1 RLHVRP
7 ALRAIGRRQR
17 RNGELRVA
25 VEQLQ
30 EALAHGA
37 GRTENAYPDF
47 RHGSSLTLSD
57 ARGMYQLTTEVVVV
71 IARGVALRGLF
82 CFPKE
87 TGDASERDRAG
98 SRLDVQ
104 SGRRVRLRGGG
115 RRALAP
121 RHGPARSGRR

>member
-1 RLHVRP
+1 M
-7 ALRAIGRRQR
+7 
-17 RNGELRVA
+17 A

-30 EALAHGA
+30 EALANGA
-37 GRTENAYPDF
+37 GRTENPYPDF

-57 ARGMYQLTTEVVVV
+57 ARGMYQHTTEVVVV

-98 SRLDVQ
+98 GRLDVQ
-104 SGRRVRLRGGG
+104 SGRRVRLRRGGCG
-115 RRALAP
+115 ALAP
-121 RHGPARSGRR
+121 RHRPGDPRRKTGRDRTPRDAP